1 MGSKKIKRRVTL
13 NVCVGGKI
21 TWLTMKILDLLRSI
35 TRRIR
40 KSLKWNLKKQIG
52 ILNVYKN
59 GHNHAEITRCMRCLI
74 GVSWT
79 SNLESPKS
87 QTTDPPP
94 PACPRSDPHPLLGIR
109 VADRSPPTHTHNLL
123 VPSGEHND
131 RFICFCRSLCVQ

>member
-21 TWLTMKILDLLRSI
+21 KWLIMKILDLLRSI

-40 KSLKWNLKKQIG
+40 KSLKCNLETQIG

-59 GHNHAEITRCMRCLI
+59 GHNHAEMYAVLNRGELDIRL
-74 GVSWT
+74 GAP
-79 SNLESPKS
+79 PKNPK
-87 QTTDPPP
+87 TDPPP
-94 PACPRSDPHPLLGIR
+94 SGLPRSDPHPLLGIR

-131 RFICFCRSLCVQ
+131 TFTCFCRSLCVQ